1 MVDDETVVDD
11 DSLTDDKASDDG
23 NTEKT
28 YESEAIEPNDSQVRQ

>member
-1 MVDDETVVDD
+1 MVDDETVVD

-28 YESEAIEPNDSQVRQ
+28 YESVAIEPNDSQVRQ

>member
-1 MVDDETVVDD
+1 MLDDETVLD

-23 NTEKT
+23 HTEGM